1 MNAKISMFV
10 ICVETIIYL
19 LLHNCMTV
27 PFTINWLPIQESVV
41 LPPRPQSN
49 F

>member
-1 MNAKISMFV
+1 MNAKISVFV
-10 ICVETIIYL
+10 ICVEIIIYL
-19 LLHNCMTV
+19 LLYNCMTV
-27 PFTINWLPIQESVV
+27 PFTINGLPIQESVV